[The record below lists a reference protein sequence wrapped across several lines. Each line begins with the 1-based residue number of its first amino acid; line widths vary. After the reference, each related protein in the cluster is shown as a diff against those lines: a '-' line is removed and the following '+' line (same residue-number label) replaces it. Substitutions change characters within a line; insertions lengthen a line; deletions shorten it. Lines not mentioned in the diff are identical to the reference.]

1 MTGQTLVRR
10 SEATVMDVA
19 KHLAQWTEQSPE
31 QWLGAANRFL
41 PAVVTLV
48 LVLGIAYQLSSLT
61 WTLLGAS
68 ALGAGT
74 VPIIASSP
82 RGPVTKSTT
91 DFATLTGAHLFGEAP
106 KETAPVAAAAIDA
119 PDTTLSLTLS
129 GILYSDGKLAGAI
142 IGAARGQEKSYA
154 VGQAIDN
161 ANGATLHSVLADRVL
176 LDRSGQLET
185 LRLPKEPAGGG
196 PAAARAPM
204 PLAPAAQATVPNG
217 SLRQVITQ
225 NASRLTDVLRIAPHV
240 EEGKVVGF
248 RVNPGR
254 DRDTFEALGLKAG
267 DVITDINGTVLDDPS
282 RGLQVFESLGEAT
295 TANVT
300 VLRDGTPQ
308 VLVVDTTQLQSL
320 QENRE

>member
-1 MTGQTLVRR
+1 V
-10 SEATVMDVA
+10 
-19 KHLAQWTEQSPE
+19 P
-31 QWLGAANRFL
+31 
-41 PAVVTLV
+41 VVTSTPRAAPA
-48 LVLGIAYQLSSLT
+48 GAKSSAELAM
-61 WTLLGAS
+61 LA
-68 ALGAGT
+68 
-74 VPIIASSP
+74 
-82 RGPVTKSTT
+82 
-91 DFATLTGAHLFGEAP
+91 GAHLFGEAP
-106 KETAPVAAAAIDA
+106 KESAAPVTAAVDA

-154 VGQAIDN
+154 VGQSIDN

-176 LDRSGQLET
+176 LDRGGQLET
-185 LRLPKEPAGGG
+185 LRLPKEPAGGNG
-196 PAAARAPM
+196 SGTAARASAPFAPPAAA
-204 PLAPAAQATVPNG
+204 PAGNE

-225 NASRLTDVLRIAPHV
+225 NASRLTDIFRIAPHV

-254 DRDTFEALGLKAG
+254 DRDTFEALGLHAG

-282 RGLQVFESLGEAT
+282 RGLQVFESLGEST

-300 VLRDGTPQ
+300 VLRDGAPQ

>member
-1 MTGQTLVRR
+1 
-10 SEATVMDVA
+10 MDVA

-31 QWLGAANRFL
+31 QWLTAANRFL
-41 PAVVTLV
+41 PLAVTLV
-48 LVLGIAYQLSSLT
+48 LVLGIAYQLSRLT
-61 WTLLGAS
+61 WTVLGGS
-68 ALGAGT
+68 AVTT
-74 VPIIASSP
+74 VPVIAAPTRAAGGAQKPSA
-82 RGPVTKSTT
+82 
-91 DFATLTGAHLFGEAP
+91 DFASLTGAHLFGEAP
-106 KETAPVAAAAIDA
+106 KEAAPAATAVVDA
-119 PDTTLSLTLS
+119 PDTTLNLTLS
-129 GILYSDGKLAGAI
+129 GILFSDGKLAGAI
-142 IGAARGQEKSYA
+142 IAATRGQEKSYV

-176 LDRSGQLET
+176 LDRNGQLET
-185 LRLPKEPAGGG
+185 LRLPREPSAGG
-196 PAAARAPM
+196 PATRATAAPFV
-204 PLAPAAQATVPNG
+204 APAAAAPAGNG

-225 NASRLTDVLRIAPHV
+225 NASRLTDIFRLAPHV

-254 DRDTFEALGLKAG
+254 DRQTFEALGLKAG

-282 RGLQVFESLGEAT
+282 RGLQVFEALGEAT

-300 VLRDGTPQ
+300 VLRDGAPQ